1 VFRIPLLSG
10 RVFTEHDDLGG
21 APIVIVSAAFARKYF
36 ANENPIGRTLD
47 IGKGIGPNYADYARR
62 QIVGVVGDTCETGL
76 VGGKVPVMYIPQA
89 QQPQGMTKIFNS
101 SVPLAWEVRSSLDEK
116 SLISAVAKAIREV
129 DGRLPLG
136 EVRPMDKILAD
147 GISRQ
152 NFNMLLLSI
161 FATSALLLAAIGIYG
176 VMSYSVQQQTRDI
189 GVRMALG
196 ADKNTILAM
205 VLRQGLMPAFIGV
218 AAGLA
223 GAFGLTRLMESL
235 LYGVKSGDPIS
246 FFGVAAILLM
256 VAVLAVL
263 IPARR
268 AISLDPV
275 AALRSE

>member
-1 VFRIPLLSG
+1 VG
-10 RVFTEHDDLGG
+10 
-21 APIVIVSAAFARKYF
+21 FAKKYF
-36 ANENPIGRTLD
+36 ASESPIGRTLD
-47 IGKGIGPNYADYARR
+47 IGKGIGPTYADYARR
-62 QIVGVVGDTCETGL
+62 QIVGVVGDTSETGL

-116 SLISAVAKAIREV
+116 SLISAVAKAIRQV
-129 DGRLPLG
+129 DARLPLG
-136 EVRPMDKILAD
+136 EVHPMDNILAES
-147 GISRQ
+147 ISRQ

-161 FATSALLLAAIGIYG
+161 FAISALMLAAIGIYG
-176 VMSYSVQQQTRDI
+176 VMSYSVQQQTKDI

-205 VLRQGLMPAFIGV
+205 VLGQGLMPAFIGV

-223 GAFGLTRLMESL
+223 GALGVIRLMESL
-235 LYGVKSGDPIS
+235 LYGVKPGDPIN
-246 FFGVAAILLM
+246 FFAVAAILLA
-256 VAVLAVL
+256 VALIAVL

-268 AISLDPV
+268 AVSLDPV

>member
-1 VFRIPLLSG
+1 
-10 RVFTEHDDLGG
+10 
-21 APIVIVSAAFARKYF
+21 
-36 ANENPIGRTLD
+36 
-47 IGKGIGPNYADYARR
+47 
-62 QIVGVVGDTCETGL
+62 
-76 VGGKVPVMYIPQA
+76 
-89 QQPQGMTKIFNS
+89 
-101 SVPLAWEVRSSLDEK
+101 
-116 SLISAVAKAIREV
+116 
-129 DGRLPLG
+129 
-136 EVRPMDKILAD
+136 
-147 GISRQ
+147 
-152 NFNMLLLSI
+152 
-161 FATSALLLAAIGIYG
+161 
-176 VMSYSVQQQTRDI
+176 
-189 GVRMALG
+189 MALG

-235 LYGVKSGDPIS
+235 LYGVKPGDPIS

>member
-1 VFRIPLLSG
+1 
-10 RVFTEHDDLGG
+10 
-21 APIVIVSAAFARKYF
+21 
-36 ANENPIGRTLD
+36 
-47 IGKGIGPNYADYARR
+47 
-62 QIVGVVGDTCETGL
+62 
-76 VGGKVPVMYIPQA
+76 
-89 QQPQGMTKIFNS
+89 
-101 SVPLAWEVRSSLDEK
+101 
-116 SLISAVAKAIREV
+116 
-129 DGRLPLG
+129 
-136 EVRPMDKILAD
+136 
-147 GISRQ
+147 
-152 NFNMLLLSI
+152 
-161 FATSALLLAAIGIYG
+161 
-176 VMSYSVQQQTRDI
+176 
-189 GVRMALG
+189 MALG

>member
-1 VFRIPLLSG
+1 
-10 RVFTEHDDLGG
+10 
-21 APIVIVSAAFARKYF
+21 
-36 ANENPIGRTLD
+36 
-47 IGKGIGPNYADYARR
+47 
-62 QIVGVVGDTCETGL
+62 
-76 VGGKVPVMYIPQA
+76 MYIPQA

-136 EVRPMDKILAD
+136 EVRPMDRILAAS
-147 GISRQ
+147 ISRQ

-176 VMSYSVQQQTRDI
+176 VMSYSVQQQTKDI
-189 GVRMALG
+189 GIRMALG
-196 ADKNTILAM
+196 GGKSTILAM
-205 VLRQGLMPAFIGV
+205 LLRQGLTPAFLGV

-235 LYGVKSGDPIS
+235 LYGVKSVDPIS
-246 FFGVAAILLM
+246 FFGVAAVLLM
-256 VAVLAVL
+256 VALLAVL